1 MAIITL
7 TPDEMRARN
16 TLKWTRYA
24 PDVLPLWVAEMD
36 IRTCPAVQD
45 AIASAVGRQTYGYP
59 SGDSRL
65 AEATADWCARRY
77 AWQVDPGLVHAVPDV
92 LVGVRAAIDHFTT
105 PGSPIVLPVP
115 AYMPFFDVLDVCG
128 RRGVFT
134 SMLVEDC
141 PDGGTAH
148 RFDLA
153 AIEAAFA
160 AGAGGIILCN
170 PYNPLGAV
178 FPAWHLAE
186 VCELAARYGA
196 RVVSDEIHAP
206 LVYGRRHIPT
216 ASVSRAAAEVTVTVL
231 ASSKGFN
238 TPGLKCAQVV
248 LSNDADARRWS
259 QVHRMRYEGVST
271 LGVEA
276 SVAAYRDGAEWLD
289 ELLVFLAGN
298 RDHLARTLPEVV
310 PGLRWAPPQATFL
323 AWLDFSGVAALGGAD
338 PSAWLLERA
347 KVFLNPGP
355 AFGPGGQ
362 HHARLNFGTSRDIL
376 EEFVSR
382 LGGAVGSR

>member
-1 MAIITL
+1 MTL

-16 TLKWTRYA
+16 TLKWTRHA
-24 PDVLPLWVAEMD
+24 PEILPLWVAEMD
-36 IRTCPAVQD
+36 IETCPAVQD
-45 AIASAVGRQTYGYP
+45 AIRSAVDRQTYGYP
-59 SGDSRL
+59 AGDTRL
-65 AEATADWCARRY
+65 ADATADWCARRY
-77 AWQVDPGLVHAVPDV
+77 DWQIDPALVHAVPDV

-128 RRGVFT
+128 RRGAFVP
-134 SMLVEDC
+134 MLTERG
-141 PDGGTAH
+141 PEGSTAH
-148 RFDLA
+148 LFDLT

-160 AGAGGIILCN
+160 AGAGGLVLCN

-186 VCELAARYGA
+186 ICDLAARYGA
-196 RVVSDEIHAP
+196 RIISDEIHAP

-216 ASVSRAAAEVTVTVL
+216 ASVSRTAAEVTVTVL

-248 LSNDADARRWS
+248 LSNDADARRWP

-276 SVAAYRDGAEWLD
+276 SIAAYREGTEWLD

-298 RDHLARTLPEVV
+298 RDYLAETLPEAA
-310 PGLRWAPPQATFL
+310 PGLQWSPPQATFL
-323 AWLDFSGVAALGGAD
+323 AWLDFSDVGALGGAD
-338 PSAWLLERA
+338 PSAWLLTEA

-355 AFGPGGQ
+355 AFGEGGRG
-362 HHARLNFGTSRDIL
+362 HARLNFGTSRDIL

-382 LGGAVGSR
+382 LDSALKDR